1 MLHMFA
7 LFLFFISPL
16 CMHRIIPTTHPPSF
30 SISLAL
36 QLQRRAQPPVEIR
49 RFVDRFVDGF
59 CAEYSILSS
68 ALRAVAALLF
78 ARVVFPRLLLLR
90 CVRFDAGEEREAL
103 ANDVRLQTQLKWM
116 RRLTPLELGVNPLV
130 RVSG

>member
-1 MLHMFA
+1 M
-7 LFLFFISPL
+7 
-16 CMHRIIPTTHPPSF
+16 
-30 SISLAL
+30 

-59 CAEYSILSS
+59 CAEYSIVSS

-78 ARVVFPRLLLLR
+78 ARVVFPRLLLQR

-103 ANDVRLQTQLKWM
+103 ANDVRLQTQLAWM

-130 RVSG
+130 RGFLQFAACMQISAP